1 MKILIAGA
9 LGYDGAGL
17 IDSYRENTADEIILL
32 DKRFVPYLLADLPQ
46 QFRYVEGNI
55 LDKDL
60 MKHLLKGVELV
71 YLLAGE
77 VEAESSIER
86 ETSIWENNYNGAV
99 TLIENC
105 SDDTHIIFAS
115 TGNIFG
121 GVLESEKN
129 TNLTEL
135 DEPRPKY
142 PYAESKR
149 EVEKYLLKSTKN
161 YTIVRFGTHY
171 GYTPGIR
178 FNLVTNLFFKK
189 AMMGQ
194 DIHIHGS
201 GDNYRPTLCALDAIR
216 AMRFLAMKPEAS
228 REIFHLIGN
237 NYRIREIATEVKS
250 VFPNIKIEHILKE
263 VPFNSYHLSSDKIK
277 TLGFGFEWDIRRGIE
292 EMKTIFSALY
302 CNK

>member
-1 MKILIAGA
+1 
-9 LGYDGAGL
+9 
-17 IDSYRENTADEIILL
+17 
-32 DKRFVPYLLADLPQ
+32 
-46 QFRYVEGNI
+46 
-55 LDKDL
+55 
-60 MKHLLKGVELV
+60 
-71 YLLAGE
+71 
-77 VEAESSIER
+77 
-86 ETSIWENNYNGAV
+86 
-99 TLIENC
+99 
-105 SDDTHIIFAS
+105 
-115 TGNIFG
+115 
-121 GVLESEKN
+121 
-129 TNLTEL
+129 
-135 DEPRPKY
+135 
-142 PYAESKR
+142 
-149 EVEKYLLKSTKN
+149 
-161 YTIVRFGTHY
+161 
-171 GYTPGIR
+171 
-178 FNLVTNLFFKK
+178 
-189 AMMGQ
+189 MGQ